1 MVVFCANDATM
12 GAVQQTISATT
23 PASLDRLFEVMSDLG
38 TFSNWMSLI
47 EKCEVAVPS
56 PDDVG
61 PAWWITLRAKV
72 GPFARSKRLRMVRT
86 QMDPDSYVR
95 FERRETDGKSH
106 SDWIME
112 AKLVALDSPAD
123 GNISSVTVDLSYSGG
138 LWSGPLE
145 AVLGSQV
152 TDAVPRLRAYVSV

>member
-1 MVVFCANDATM
+1 
-12 GAVQQTISATT
+12 
-23 PASLDRLFEVMSDLG
+23 MSDLG
-38 TFSNWMSLI
+38 TYSNWMSLI

-56 PDDVG
+56 HEDIG

-86 QMDPDSYVR
+86 QMDPETSVR

-112 AKLVALDSPAD
+112 AQLVSVDPAVD
-123 GNISSVTVDLSYSGG
+123 GNISSVTVDLSYSGR